1 MDEKVTFERRLKG
14 FGGRW
19 EPVHIDNMMENLSAD
34 YMDVQVVVDDMVK
47 DGLEAE
53 TRYAWYRVEDGETT

>member
-19 EPVHIDNMMENLSAD
+19 EPVHIDNMMDNLSAD
-34 YMDVQVVVDDMVK
+34 YMDVQPVVDDMVK
-47 DGLEAE
+47 DGL
-53 TRYAWYRVEDGETT
+53 